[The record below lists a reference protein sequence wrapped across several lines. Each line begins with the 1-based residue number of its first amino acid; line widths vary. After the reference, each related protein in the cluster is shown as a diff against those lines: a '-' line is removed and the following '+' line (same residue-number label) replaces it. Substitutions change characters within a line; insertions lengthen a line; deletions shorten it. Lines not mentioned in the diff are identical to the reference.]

1 MGGADKG
8 EFEELLRP
16 HLRVAPRLAFGLLQD
31 RVEAEDAVQEA
42 ALKAWRRFET
52 FRGGAFRPWFLGI
65 VANQCRTVRRGR
77 WWNVIRLAQP
87 EAPQLSPDPVRGADL
102 RRALVELRR
111 GARGGPAKDLSPPLP
126 PTPTP
131 PPPPPPPPPAQP
143 PPTPAPPR
151 PATRR
156 DRHRPRPHDSRRQIP
171 NQPRPAAAEAA
182 SCLRGG
188 GP

>member
-1 MGGADKG
+1 MGGTDKG

-16 HLRVAPRLAFGLLQD
+16 HLGVAARLAFGLLQD

-102 RRALVELRR
+102 RRALLELRR
-111 GARGGPAKDLSPPLP
+111 GQREALLMHFYLDLPLDEIATALGLTTAGVKSRINRGLRRLRPLLASEEEIHEPA
-126 PTPTP
+126 
-131 PPPPPPPPPAQP
+131 
-143 PPTPAPPR
+143 
-151 PATRR
+151 
-156 DRHRPRPHDSRRQIP
+156 
-171 NQPRPAAAEAA
+171 
-182 SCLRGG
+182 
-188 GP
+188 